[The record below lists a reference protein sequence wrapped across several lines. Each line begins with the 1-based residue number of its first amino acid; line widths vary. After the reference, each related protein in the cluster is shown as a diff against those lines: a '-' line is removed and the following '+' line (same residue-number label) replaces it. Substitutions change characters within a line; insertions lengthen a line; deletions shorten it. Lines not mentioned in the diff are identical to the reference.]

1 MGARVSQRVAIPYEI
16 LLVAGGALLGLIP
29 ARYAPLPRPDLVL
42 LIFIPPLLFEAA
54 WTFNTR
60 ELTARWR
67 PIALLAIVGTLATA
81 ALAAAGVR
89 GLWGVDWSS
98 ALLFGAIVSA
108 TDPIAVLAV
117 FRRLGAPQALAAI
130 IEGESLVND
139 GIAVVLFR
147 IFVVA
152 AAGGTAAL
160 DPASGLWSFLTVTAV
175 GIACGALVGALAG
188 AILRAARAPWLEALL
203 TLTVA
208 YGSYIAAETLHASG
222 IFAVLAAAL
231 LLNARERRAGS
242 RRAVVWFWD
251 RLAFA
256 ANVLLWIIVGLQIDL
271 RLVAQQWLPVLLAIA
286 ATYLARGV
294 AVAALM
300 ALLPRPERPPR
311 RWRLVLIWG
320 GLRGAIAMALA
331 LSLPLGLPYRDLLV
345 AATAGVVFVTIVV
358 GGSTMQPLLTALRLT
373 HATPG
378 D

>member
-1 MGARVSQRVAIPYEI
+1 MSRRIAIPYEI

-29 ARYAPLPRPDLVL
+29 LRAAPLPRPDLVL

-54 WTFNTR
+54 WTFDTR
-60 ELTARWR
+60 ELVARWR

-81 ALAAAGVR
+81 ALAAVGVHS
-89 GLWGVDWSS
+89 LWNVEWSS

-117 FRRLGAPQALAAI
+117 FRRLGAPPALAAI

-160 DPASGLWSFLTVTAV
+160 NPASGLWSFLAVTAA
-175 GIACGALVGALAG
+175 GIACGVLAGALAG
-188 AILRAARAPWLEALL
+188 AVLRVARAPLLEAAL
-203 TLTVA
+203 TLAVA
-208 YGSYIAAETLHASG
+208 YGSYAGAEALHASG

-231 LLNARERRAGS
+231 LLNARERRAQP
-242 RRAVVWFWD
+242 RRVVVWLWD
-251 RLAFA
+251 RLAFT
-256 ANVLLWIIVGLQIDL
+256 ANVLLWTIVGLQIDL
-271 RLVAQQWLPVLLAIA
+271 DLVARQWLPVLLAIA

-294 AVAALM
+294 AVIALM
-300 ALLPRPERPPR
+300 ALLPRSERPPR

-331 LSLPLGLPYRDLLV
+331 LSLPLGLPHRDLLV
-345 AATAGVVFVTIVV
+345 AATAGVVFVTIVL
-358 GGSTMQPLLTALRLT
+358 GGSTMQPLLAALRLT
-373 HATPG
+373 NAKPG
-378 D
+378 

>member
-1 MGARVSQRVAIPYEI
+1 MSRRIAIPYEI

-29 ARYAPLPRPDLVL
+29 LRAAPLPRPDLVL

-54 WTFNTR
+54 WTFDTR
-60 ELTARWR
+60 ELVARWR
-67 PIALLAIVGTLATA
+67 PITLLAIVGTLATA
-81 ALAAAGVR
+81 ALAAVGVR
-89 GLWGVDWSS
+89 SLWNVEWSS

-117 FRRLGAPQALAAI
+117 FRRLGAPPALAAI

-160 DPASGLWSFLTVTAV
+160 NPASGLWSFFVVTAA
-175 GIACGALVGALAG
+175 GIACGVLAGALAS
-188 AILRAARAPWLEALL
+188 AVLRVARAPWLEAAL
-203 TLTVA
+203 TLAVA
-208 YGSYIAAETLHASG
+208 YGSYAGAEALHASG

-231 LLNARERRAGS
+231 LLNARERRAKP
-242 RRAVVWFWD
+242 RRVVVWLWD
-251 RLAFA
+251 RLAFT
-256 ANVLLWIIVGLQIDL
+256 ANVLLWTIVGLQIELD
-271 RLVAQQWLPVLLAIA
+271 LVARQWLPVLLAIA

-294 AVAALM
+294 AVTALM
-300 ALLPRPERPPR
+300 ALLPRSERPPR

-331 LSLPLGLPYRDLLV
+331 LSLPLGLPHRDLLV
-345 AATAGVVFVTIVV
+345 AATAGVVFVTIVL

-373 HATPG
+373 NAGPG